1 MPSTA
6 EILGKAARFAGVA
19 FGAALAAEIALFA
32 VAGSVALKAMLR
44 AARMEVFYAPPRLLA
59 HRPARTAQV

>member
-59 HRPARTAQV
+59 HRSARPAQG